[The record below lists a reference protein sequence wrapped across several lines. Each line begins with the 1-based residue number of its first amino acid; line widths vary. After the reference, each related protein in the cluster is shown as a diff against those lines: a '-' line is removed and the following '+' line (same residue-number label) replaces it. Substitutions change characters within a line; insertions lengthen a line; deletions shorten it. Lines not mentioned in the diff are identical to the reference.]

1 MYNYHRTGI
10 AVQFVA
16 FYEAVAGDAVRPGK
30 GGACPLVGVGGFDGV
45 RVRGSTLGDR
55 STPDRENSSM
65 SDTIAFYGNRR
76 NQTEISPFGRLGISS
91 SRVV

>member
-1 MYNYHRTGI
+1 MYSYHRTGI

-55 STPDRENSSM
+55 STP
-65 SDTIAFYGNRR
+65 TGR
-76 NQTEISPFGRLGISS
+76 NGAI
-91 SRVV
+91 